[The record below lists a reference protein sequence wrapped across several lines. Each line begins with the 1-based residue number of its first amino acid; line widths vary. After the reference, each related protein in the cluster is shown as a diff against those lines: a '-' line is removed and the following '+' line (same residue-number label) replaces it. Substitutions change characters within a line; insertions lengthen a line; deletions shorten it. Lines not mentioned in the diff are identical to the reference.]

1 MCPTQP
7 PRRKP
12 ESVAIFD
19 GDDYKSNVIVN
30 LPAMSKNEKS
40 SIPRTIRPIKLF
52 LAFGLLFLYA
62 NAAALEIG
70 FEYVNTKSD
79 TITTELSI
87 IDSLSAKLEEY
98 IGKGVPVGF
107 EYRIELW
114 RVRQGWFDKRIA
126 AYDIT
131 YRVRFDTWSKKYT
144 VLEIKPDIIV
154 ENTLSRRREMFDLIL
169 SSERI
174 SLPFSDSTG
183 VYYLVGKIVIRV
195 LTLSNFR
202 EVESWLKGE
211 ISEVEKPNIRK
222 APDRIGEFLFNT
234 ALKITGLENVSKDIK
249 TERFSLDDL
258 PLKLETGLE

>member
-1 MCPTQP
+1 MANRNS

-12 ESVAIFD
+12 ESVAIF
-19 GDDYKSNVIVN
+19 GGGDYKSIVIVD

-40 SIPRTIRPIKLF
+40 SIPRTIRSIMLF
-52 LAFGLLFLYA
+52 LAFGLLFLYT
-62 NAAALEIG
+62 NVAALEIG
-70 FEYVNTKSD
+70 FKYVNIKSD
-79 TITTELSI
+79 TVITELSI
-87 IDSLSAKLEEY
+87 VDSLSERLDEY

-114 RVRQGWFDKRIA
+114 RVRLGWFDKQIVA
-126 AYDIT
+126 NDIT
-131 YRVRFDTWSKKYT
+131 YRIRFDTWAKKYT
-144 VLEIKPDIIV
+144 VLEVKPDIIV
-154 ENTLSRRREMFDLIL
+154 ENTLSRKREMLDLIL
-169 SSERI
+169 SSDRI
-174 SLPFSDSTG
+174 SLPFNDSTG
-183 VYYLVGKIVIRV
+183 VYYLVGKIEIRV

-249 TERFSLDDL
+249 TETFGLDDL
-258 PLKLETGLE
+258 PLKFETRLE